1 MYMNFQ
7 QNRTITVG
15 AGAQTHRQT
24 DRQTDRDKRTL
35 QTNILVK
42 KNYFFCQVK
51 TLNATEQDRCRN
63 KFRHL
68 IKEFKDE

>member
-24 DRQTDRDKRTL
+24 DRQTDATDQHTWQKSK
-35 QTNILVK
+35 I
-42 KNYFFCQVK
+42 FCQVK
-51 TLNATEQDRCRN
+51 TLNGTEQDRCRN
-63 KFRHL
+63 EFRHL
-68 IKEFKDE
+68 TNRKG